1 MTQVVPA
8 RHQPAL
14 DMDRFLVAE
23 TPDEDAVP
31 MDVVFVG
38 AGPASLAGAI
48 ELARLVRQD
57 AADGGDLGEVE
68 IAVLEKAAELGQ
80 HSLSG
85 AVVNP
90 RALQDL
96 FPDLGLEDFPFRR
109 PVEKERVYLL
119 TKKRAWRIPAP
130 PPMWNHGNQIASI
143 CEIVRWLGEKAEGL
157 GVNVFT
163 GFPVASLLIDERGVR
178 GVRTTPSGLDRDGNP
193 GPGHEPAGDITARVT
208 VLGEGNRGPLAQAWQ
223 RWQGVSSPN
232 PQIHALGVKEIW
244 ETKKPLD
251 GIVHTLGWPLP
262 RSAFGGSFL
271 YPLADDL
278 VALGLVVGMDYER
291 SDTDVHRLLQDL
303 KRHPFVRDV
312 LAGGEMVE
320 WGAKTIPEGGWHA
333 IPERLTGD
341 GLVLVGDAA
350 GLVDV
355 ASLKGIHYAIHSGI
369 LAARAIFDALKQ
381 GDVSAA
387 GLGGYDA
394 AVRASYVGKDL
405 KKRRNMRLAFKS
417 GFFRGALKSSLMI
430 LTRGFFP
437 GWRIRC
443 DEDAA
448 EPRTPHTAAPF
459 AADGEVTFAKV
470 DGVFKSGNQ
479 TRDDI
484 PSHLQAGDDVP
495 AEVARL
501 YASMCPAGVYE
512 AGPDGLVINAPNCVD
527 CRATDVLGP
536 RWSPREGGSG
546 PRYKRM

>member
-8 RHQPAL
+8 HHQPAL
-14 DMDRFLVAE
+14 DVDRFLVTDPPDAE
-23 TPDEDAVP
+23 AVP

-48 ELARLVRQD
+48 ELARLVQQD
-57 AADGGDLGEVE
+57 AAAGGDLGEIE

-96 FPDLGLEDFPFRR
+96 FPELGLEDFPFRG
-109 PVEKERVYLL
+109 PVEKERVFFL
-119 TKKRAWRIPAP
+119 TKRRAWRVPAP

-143 CEIVRWLGEKAEGL
+143 CEVVRWLGEKAEGL

-163 GFPVASLLIDERGVR
+163 GFPVASLLVEGKAVR
-178 GVRTTPSGLDRDGNP
+178 GVRTTAGGLDRDGNP
-193 GPGHEPAGDITARVT
+193 GPSHEPAGDLTARIT
-208 VLGEGNRGPLAQAWQ
+208 VLGEGNRGPLTQAWQ
-223 RWQGVSSPN
+223 QWQGVTSPN
-232 PQIHALGVKEIW
+232 PQIHALGVKEVW
-244 ETKKPLD
+244 ETKQPLD

-271 YPLADDL
+271 YPLADNL

-303 KRHPFVRDV
+303 KQHPLVRKV
-312 LAGGEMVE
+312 LEGGEMVE

-333 IPERLTGD
+333 LPDRMTGD
-341 GLVLVGDAA
+341 GLVVVGDAA
-350 GLVDV
+350 GFVDV
-355 ASLKGIHYAIHSGI
+355 ASLKGIHYAIHSGM
-369 LAARAIFDALKQ
+369 LAARAIFDALKR
-381 GDVSAA
+381 GDVSGASLA
-387 GLGGYDA
+387 SYDA
-394 AVRASYVGKDL
+394 AVRESYVGKDL
-405 KKRRNMRLAFKS
+405 RKRRNLRLAFKS
-417 GFFRGALKSSLMI
+417 GFFFGAIKSFLMI

-437 GWRIRC
+437 GGRIAC
-443 DEDAA
+443 PEDAA
-448 EPRTPHTAAPF
+448 EPRTAEVPAPF
-459 AADGEVTFAKV
+459 TADGKLTFQKV

-484 PSHLQAGDDVP
+484 PSHLQAAEDVP
-495 AEVARL
+495 ADVARL
-501 YASMCPAGVYE
+501 YEAMCPAGVYE